1 MGELGRNE
9 SAQEAANISNE
20 TAASTSRKCEDGLV
34 APLGIAVERGLSVG
48 GQLWKDAM

>member
-1 MGELGRNE
+1 
-9 SAQEAANISNE
+9 
-20 TAASTSRKCEDGLV
+20 LV